1 VPTAVVADAGGVV
14 VNKEQRSTQ
23 ERLVWQMALL
33 MRDRAFAWK
42 NDKEDAIL
50 ADSINRASKALYEFH
65 ERMIL
70 PAKPKRERK
79 AKL

>member
-1 VPTAVVADAGGVV
+1 M
-14 VNKEQRSTQ
+14 NKEQRGTQ

-33 MRDRAFAWK
+33 MRSRNSVSLTSEEDDR
-42 NDKEDAIL
+42 L
-50 ADSINRASKALYEFH
+50 TDSINRASKALYEFH

-79 AKL
+79 AKP